1 MYCCAYNQAAIHD
14 WLFAMVV
21 HPTFKKAL
29 GKIYLRM
36 YPKIVER
43 YLHTLEWK
51 ESLLKLSGTRGSGRG
66 GGEGGVGRDASDLSA
81 CVICLRDR
89 ALSVN

>member
-1 MYCCAYNQAAIHD
+1 MFCKQAAIHD

-29 GKIYLRM
+29 GKIYLKM

-51 ESLLKLSGTRGSGRG
+51 ESLLKLSGKGRK
-66 GGEGGVGRDASDLSA
+66 RW
-81 CVICLRDR
+81 
-89 ALSVN
+89 